1 MRENEKVIKHSQRD
15 LERERNELDRQEKKL
30 VIGIVFVKVGWFF
43 YLYETLS

>member
-30 VIGIVFVKVGWFF
+30 VIGIVFVRVGELF
-43 YLYETLS
+43 YLCKTLS